1 MAEEYEF
8 DVSTDDGFA
17 AFFLAT
23 FAEAYEYADHLC
35 GHEADAAEE
44 LVRLVFGWARR
55 HAQQGR
61 VTRLSDEMMQ
71 GALRNAWT
79 DQQAGRNAPP
89 PPADSVWAIGG
100 PPRKGLYEELYLEL
114 FGEAPPTFE
123 TARTRVLSTADDDE
137 EGAPGRRL
145 SPYRMAAYAVMA
157 GVIVLVLAV
166 TLGGSD
172 TPTGTT
178 TVTTTSSPT
187 STEAPAS
194 STSPDTTV
202 PASTSPATSDVAPSG
217 TASPAS
223 TGTSAP

>member
-1 MAEEYEF
+1 MTEEYEF

-44 LVRLVFGWARR
+44 LIRLVFGWARR

-79 DQQAGRNAPP
+79 DQQAGRDTPP

-123 TARTRVLSTADDDE
+123 TARTRALSTVDDE
-137 EGAPGRRL
+137 EEGTPGRRL
-145 SPYRMAAYAVMA
+145 PPYRVAAYAVMA
-157 GVIVLVLAV
+157 GVVVLVLAV
-166 TLGGSD
+166 TLGD
-172 TPTGTT
+172 
-178 TVTTTSSPT
+178 
-187 STEAPAS
+187 
-194 STSPDTTV
+194 
-202 PASTSPATSDVAPSG
+202 
-217 TASPAS
+217 
-223 TGTSAP
+223 